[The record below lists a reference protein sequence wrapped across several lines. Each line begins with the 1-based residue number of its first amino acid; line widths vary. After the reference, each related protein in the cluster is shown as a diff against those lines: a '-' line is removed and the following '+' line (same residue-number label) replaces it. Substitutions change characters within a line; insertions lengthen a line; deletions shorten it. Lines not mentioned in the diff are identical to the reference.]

1 MMERQP
7 ERQPFRQEPKPG
19 LLDPL
24 TRVDELLVQNT
35 AALNELLGF
44 LRHQAITPT
53 QPEGVTIQPMPQQ
66 QQLVSGALDYYDE
79 PISLS
84 MASALTDYEITVD
97 GDLLFA
103 KTDADSLDGVGV
115 RLNRQDAPLIYFND
129 SPIIGAPS
137 QKFYKLWLTS
147 PAASGKTLKLF
158 VCRGSVLHPLIT
170 STKPALAKN
179 MKKWSLLV
187 TYRQADGD
195 PIAGNSVEGV
205 AAYTVPAGWY
215 LHIGGAIITCNASCV
230 QKVVMTHTPGIIGD
244 YRYDMKGEL
253 VFGPLSSTLLDP
265 ADVLTIYT
273 YNNDTVYRDFS
284 ITVVGVL
291 EAVEV

>member
-1 MMERQP
+1 MDRGQRP
-7 ERQPFRQEPKPG
+7 QFRQEVPG
-19 LLDPL
+19 QKLLDPL
-24 TRVDELLVQNT
+24 TRIDELLVQNT
-35 AALNELLGF
+35 AVLNELLGF
-44 LRHQAITPT
+44 LRRQAITPT
-53 QPEGVTIQPMPQQ
+53 QPEGVTLQPMPQQ
-66 QQLVSGALDYYDE
+66 QQLVSGMLDYCDEPRSFSMTTALVDE
-79 PISLS
+79 PI
-84 MASALTDYEITVD
+84 TID

-115 RLNRQDAPLIYFND
+115 RLDRQDAPLIYFND
-129 SPIIGAPS
+129 SPVIGAPG
-137 QKFYKLWLTS
+137 QKFYKLFLTS

-179 MKKWSLLV
+179 QKKWSLLV

-195 PIAGNSVEGV
+195 PIAGNSVASV
-205 AAYTVPAGWY
+205 AAYTVPAGWR
-215 LHIGGAIITCNASCV
+215 LHIGGAVISCNASCI

-244 YRYDMKGEL
+244 YRYDVKGEL

-265 ADVLTIYT
+265 GDILTIYT